1 MDALQNLFTVYGQKT
16 RVYGRGEAVYRA
28 GDEATE
34 VFQVRRGLVGL
45 VAHSKDG
52 MTHLLRLF
60 RPGEYFGHRAAL
72 AGERYHATATAL
84 EETELLSVPTAD
96 VERALADPKAARLM
110 IARLAKDLGFAERYR
125 VDVLDSEVLAKTAHA
140 LLYLKGIAPE
150 HRWTRAEIASFCGA
164 TVSTIIRTM
173 AKLESAGLIRQDGRE
188 FELLNRAELMSM
200 SGFADE

>member
-1 MDALQNLFTVYGQKT
+1 MDALQNLFAGYGQKT
-16 RVYGRGEAVYRA
+16 RVYGRGDSVYQAGGEAI
-28 GDEATE
+28 E

-52 MTHLLRLF
+52 MAHLLRLF

-84 EETELLSVPTAD
+84 EETELLRVPTAD
-96 VERALADPKAARLM
+96 VERVLGDPKVARSM
-110 IARLAKDLGFAERYR
+110 IARLARDLGFAERYR
-125 VDVLDSEVLAKTAHA
+125 VDVLDNEVLAKTAHA
-140 LLYLKGIAPE
+140 LLYLKGVAPE

-188 FELLNRAELMSM
+188 FELLNRSELMSM
-200 SGFADE
+200 SGFGYE